1 MNGSGGK
8 ATPSKMLDGAEHIA
22 ATPPLLQLGFAPG
35 WAGAFTTMT
44 PRGAPST
51 SHWRRHP
58 NRDRPVSAL
67 HISLKLATRL
77 LEAAIALVVISYL
90 LLGVGL
96 LTLRYAVLPNAQE
109 FVPWMEQASSRA
121 LGLPVHIGAVQSR
134 WTGLLPTLSLRNLVI
149 DNPQGQPA
157 LQFASVEALPSWKSL
172 PRMQLI
178 FDQLVIRGAQLSIT
192 RPDAHHL
199 DVGGIRVNL
208 SAPGAGAGQRF
219 ADWLFKQNQILI
231 QNSQITWTDQVRGS
245 PPLLLRDV
253 NLELSNGFLRHRAA
267 LTATPP
273 PALAAPFGIKA
284 DFRQP
289 FFLRHTADLARWH
302 GLLWADFS
310 HVDLGQLARYLPL
323 PAQAGGSGALRAWVS
338 VGPQFSLGQVTAN
351 LALRDAQAQLNPALP
366 VLALAE
372 VRGRIRG
379 APLPGGLQLSVAGL
393 QFTTAQGQRMPAVDA
408 SLQLQHPSGQG
419 ASGSLSTGA
428 LNLAALSAVAQHLP
442 LPATWHERLEQLQPR
457 GRIDQLKLH
466 WQDAP
471 DAAASTLPT
480 SYTLQ
485 AHFTRLGW
493 NSPGQQAAA
502 GASASQPAAQLATH
516 PATHPAANPAAP
528 PAVTTSALAPIGIA
542 TDDQLPR
549 DIPGVDGLSGS
560 IQADQRDGQATLT
573 LQNGAIALPAL
584 FEAPRFAVQQLNTT
598 LSWSRQSDGQW
609 SVQTA
614 RLQLATP
621 DAAGSSSFRYTTQAH
636 GPGLLD
642 LNAQLTRADAR
653 AVPAYLPLGIP
664 EATRDFLRSAIA
676 GGSSRDVR
684 FAVHGALADFPFD
697 KPGSP
702 GSFSVQARIEGGVF
716 NAAPLHILAK
726 GEQAR
731 ADSVHANAQWPE
743 FDNINGLLQFTGHSL
758 RATGVSASVYG
769 ASLQQVSL
777 SLPNFSKPV
786 LSASGQVQAQAAD
799 ALRYVR
805 ESPLDALLGH
815 TLSQVQA
822 TGPLKLNLALQ
833 LPLHDMKQA
842 IVKGQLDL
850 LGNQVDFMPSL
861 PPFDGVRG
869 QVNFTDTG
877 FKLQLAAQN
886 FLGGPLQLSGGQA
899 SGQTLA
905 LLAHGTAMSQAL
917 QAAPRLAQWSDLL
930 RHLQGQARY
939 TANITTER
947 TAQGLQPLVQLH
959 SNLVGMAIDLPPPL
973 GKVADAT
980 DALSFNQSIAA
991 GPAASSPT
999 DATEATGTTGA
1010 AGETSATHLASAQNT
1025 TSPLSPVTAA
1035 IQSPASTASP
1045 SGGPLQSLWRIDL
1058 GGDLRARFLRNIT
1071 SQGAE
1076 LQSGSIALGPQAELA
1091 QPASGVQANVV
1102 LPLLDVDAWQRVFAT
1117 SGSAQAAFTGQVS
1130 GANASGYLPQ
1140 ALSLRVGSLTVSGR
1154 VFNDVVLGAQR
1165 SGSQWRANIASRQ
1178 LGGAVDWQMGQGDA
1192 PGSITARLTHL
1203 SLPKNADPDVER
1215 LLEQQPRNMPALNVV
1230 AENVDLHGHA
1240 FSRLEVQAT
1249 NRDQGGVKEWR
1260 LDRFALD
1267 SPDANLT
1274 GVGDWVA
1281 TGAAP
1286 ATPGGA
1292 APRRTSIGFKLA
1304 IHDAGGLLA
1313 RLGKPG
1319 LLKGGKGA
1327 MQGTVT
1333 WIGSPLS
1340 PDYPTLSG
1348 QFSLDLGK
1356 GQFLKADP
1364 GIAKL
1369 LGVLSLQSLPRRLL
1383 FNFSDVFESGFVF
1396 DKVGADVQVQ
1406 DGIATT
1412 HNFKMSGVAATVFID
1427 GSANLAQETQNL
1439 YVVVVPEINAGSA
1452 SLAYALINPAIGLG
1466 TFIAQLIARKPLMK
1480 AFTYGYRVTGTW
1492 AKPNVREDDGD
1503 KDKSAAPS
1511 RPAAAASESIRAASP

>member
-1 MNGSGGK
+1 M
-8 ATPSKMLDGAEHIA
+8 
-22 ATPPLLQLGFAPG
+22 
-35 WAGAFTTMT
+35 
-44 PRGAPST
+44 
-51 SHWRRHP
+51 
-58 NRDRPVSAL
+58 SAL

-77 LEAAIALVVISYL
+77 LEAAIALVVIGYL
-90 LLGVGL
+90 LLAVGL

-172 PRMQLI
+172 PRLQLS
-178 FDQLVIRGAQLSIT
+178 FDQLVLRGAQLSIT

-199 DVGGIRVNL
+199 DVGGIRIDLN
-208 SAPGAGAGQRF
+208 SPGSGAGQRF
-219 ADWLFKQNQILI
+219 ADWLFRQDQILI
-231 QNSQITWTDQVRGS
+231 QHSQITWTDQVRGA

-253 NLELSNGFLRHRAA
+253 NLELSNGLLRHRAA

-273 PALAAPFGIKA
+273 PALAAPFSIKA

-289 FFLRHTADLARWH
+289 FFLRHTADLARWQ
-302 GLLWADFS
+302 GQLWADFA

-323 PAQAGGSGALRAWVS
+323 PAQAGGSGALRAWVN
-338 VGPQFSLGQVTAN
+338 VGQQYSLGQVTADV
-351 LALRDAQAQLNPALP
+351 ALRNAQAQLNPALP

-372 VRGRIRG
+372 VSGRISG
-379 APLPGGLQLSVAGL
+379 TPLPGGLQLGVAGL
-393 QFTTAQGQRMPAVDA
+393 QFTTAQGLRLPAVDA
-408 SLQLQHPSGQG
+408 RLQLQQVQGQG
-419 ASGSLSTGA
+419 ASGSLSTGT
-428 LNLAALSAVAQHLP
+428 LDLAALAAVAQHLP
-442 LPATWHERLEQLQPR
+442 LPAPWHARLKQLQPR
-457 GRIDQLKLH
+457 GRIKQLKLH

-471 DAAASTLPT
+471 GATATASTLPAT
-480 SYTLQ
+480 YTLQ
-485 AHFTRLGW
+485 ASFTRLGW

-502 GASASQPAAQLATH
+502 GKVEGMPEDVPEHAAERATQ
-516 PATHPAANPAAP
+516 
-528 PAVTTSALAPIGIA
+528 G
-542 TDDQLPR
+542 DQLPR
-549 DIPGVDGLSGS
+549 DMPGVDGLSGS

-598 LSWSRQSDGQW
+598 LSWSRQPDGQW

-621 DAAGSSSFRYTTQAH
+621 DAAGSTSFRYTTQAH
-636 GPGLLD
+636 GLGLLD

-684 FAVHGALADFPFD
+684 LAVHGALADFPFD
-697 KPGSP
+697 KPGST
-702 GSFSVQARIEGGVF
+702 GSFSVKARIEGGVF
-716 NAAPLHILAK
+716 NAAPLHILPK
-726 GEQAR
+726 GEQAQ
-731 ADSVHANAQWPE
+731 AASVHANAQWPE
-743 FDNINGLLQFTGHSL
+743 FNQIDGLLEFTGHSL
-758 RATGVSASVYG
+758 QAKGLSARVDG
-769 ASLQQVSL
+769 ASLQQVNL
-777 SLPNFSKPV
+777 TLPNFSKPV
-786 LSASGQVQAQAAD
+786 LSASGQVQAQAGD

-822 TGPLKLNLALQ
+822 TGPLQLNLALQ
-833 LPLHDMKQA
+833 LPLHDLKQTT
-842 IVKGQLDL
+842 VNGQLDL
-850 LGNQVDFMPSL
+850 LGNAVDFMPSL

-869 QVNFTDTG
+869 QVSFTDSG
-877 FKLQLAAQN
+877 FKLQLAAQQ

-899 SGQTLA
+899 SGQALA
-905 LLAHGTAMSQAL
+905 LLAHGTATSQAL

-939 TANITTER
+939 TATITTAH
-947 TAQGLQPLVQLH
+947 TAQGLQPVVQLQ

-980 DALSFNQSIAA
+980 DALSFSQSIVAE
-991 GPAASSPT
+991 PAAPSP
-999 DATEATGTTGA
+999 AGATGATGAQGA
-1010 AGETSATHLASAQNT
+1010 AGEAGAANRANAPNT
-1025 TSPLSPVTAA
+1025 TSPPGATTTAPA
-1035 IQSPASTASP
+1035 SPATP
-1045 SGGPLQSLWRIDL
+1045 SGAPLQSLWRIDL
-1058 GGDLRARFLRNIT
+1058 GGDLRARFVRNIT
-1071 SQGAE
+1071 PQGAE
-1076 LQSGSIALGPQAELA
+1076 LQSGGIALGPQAELA

-1130 GANASGYLPQ
+1130 GANVSAYLPQ
-1140 ALSLRVGSLTVSGR
+1140 VVSLRVGRLTVSGR
-1154 VFNDVVLGAQR
+1154 VFNGVVLGATR
-1165 SGSQWRANIASRQ
+1165 SGSQWQANVASRQ
-1178 LGGAVDWQMGQGDA
+1178 LGGSVNWQMGQGDA

-1215 LLEQQPRNMPALNVV
+1215 LLEQQPRSMPALNVV
-1230 AENVDLHGHA
+1230 ADNVDLHGHA

-1286 ATPGGA
+1286 KAAGDA

-1304 IHDAGGLLA
+1304 IADAGGLLA

-1319 LLKGGKGA
+1319 LLKGGKGT

-1492 AKPNVREDDGD
+1492 AKPDVHEDDGD
-1503 KDKSAAPS
+1503 KDQSTPPS
-1511 RPAAAASESIRAASP
+1511 HPTAAASQPARGASP